1 MMPLRSICVHFIFM
15 MIGINFSYI
24 CPNGG
29 EKKPAMFCIA
39 GQGIQI
45 GRDLSTTIIAQRC
58 DSKMTSHP
66 CYGCAYSQA

>member
-45 GRDLSTTIIAQRC
+45 GRDLRAEPS
-58 DSKMTSHP
+58 SHSSVT
-66 CYGCAYSQA
+66 GE